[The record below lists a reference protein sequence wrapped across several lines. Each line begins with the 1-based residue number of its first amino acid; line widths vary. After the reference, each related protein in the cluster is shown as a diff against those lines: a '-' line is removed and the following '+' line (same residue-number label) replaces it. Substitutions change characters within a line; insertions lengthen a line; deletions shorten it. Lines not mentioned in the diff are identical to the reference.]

1 MHCSERSLFEWHRYK
16 LLRVHIVEP
25 IGEWTVRSSKHLLVL
40 IYSLLI
46 TFIVVGRCQSRNVS
60 EIREWMLT
68 PAFPCIYGRHRASFI
83 YTLCLVSQRDE
94 IVRCLLEVEQAL
106 LVAYRLLIMSI
117 WGLIRPISLLLNLG
131 EQPRSGTLRPKYSFC
146 LVTLWSHRPKIRG
159 LSIGVEFTCYLE
171 KVLFYIPLD
180 KLARCWT
187 LTICCHCS
195 VVAINILCIFVI
207 RASSRCLT

>member
-46 TFIVVGRCQSRNVS
+46 TFIVVGSCQSRNVS

-68 PAFPCIYGRHRASFI
+68 PTFPCIYGRHRASFI
-83 YTLCLVSQRDE
+83 YTLGLVSQRDE
-94 IVRCLLEVEQAL
+94 VVRCLLEVEQAL

-117 WGLIRPISLLLNLG
+117 
-131 EQPRSGTLRPKYSFC
+131 
-146 LVTLWSHRPKIRG
+146 
-159 LSIGVEFTCYLE
+159 
-171 KVLFYIPLD
+171 
-180 KLARCWT
+180 
-187 LTICCHCS
+187 
-195 VVAINILCIFVI
+195 
-207 RASSRCLT
+207 